1 LSSSYDHHLKLYS
14 TESLQLSA
22 DFDLDS
28 IVYSHALSPIADHL
42 LVACATQHPAIRLV
56 DLRSGSSTHSLAG
69 HQGAVLSVGWS
80 PTLEHILASGGIDG
94 TLRLWDVRKSSGT
107 LGVLNLED
115 STGVI
120 GFDGL
125 GRGARNRGSGKA
137 HGGAVNGITWTD
149 DGHYIVSAGHDERVR
164 VVSLSFRLE
173 SVTISNYGSV
183 LIDMNTKLA
192 HSGIQPQEPTH
203 SRASAQH

>member
-1 LSSSYDHHLKLYS
+1 MSSSYDHHLKLYS

-28 IVYSHALSPIADHL
+28 IIYSHALSPIANHL

-69 HQGAVLSVGWS
+69 HQGAVLGVSWNPS
-80 PTLEHILASGGIDG
+80 LEHILASGGIDG

-115 STGVI
+115 STGIV

-125 GRGARNRGSGKA
+125 GRGARNRGAGKA

-149 DGHYIVSAGHDERVR
+149 DGQYIVSAGHDERIR
-164 VVSLSFRLE
+164 VVRSFF
-173 SVTISNYGSV
+173 
-183 LIDMNTKLA
+183 
-192 HSGIQPQEPTH
+192 
-203 SRASAQH
+203 